1 MTQGSSSPAILYIL
15 GIMSRRP
22 CEAVKVVVSAPAA
35 REPWT
40 VPATPPSLCISMTR
54 TGSPNKLLRPATDH
68 SSVSSA
74 ITLEGV
80 MG

>member
-1 MTQGSSSPAILYIL
+1 MTAGSSSPAILYIL

-22 CEAVKVVVSAPAA
+22 CEAVKVVVRAPAA
-35 REPWT
+35 SEPWT
-40 VPATPPSLCISMTR
+40 VPATPPSLCISITR
-54 TGSPNKLLRPATDH
+54 TGSPNRLLRPAAAH

-74 ITLEGV
+74 MTLEGV